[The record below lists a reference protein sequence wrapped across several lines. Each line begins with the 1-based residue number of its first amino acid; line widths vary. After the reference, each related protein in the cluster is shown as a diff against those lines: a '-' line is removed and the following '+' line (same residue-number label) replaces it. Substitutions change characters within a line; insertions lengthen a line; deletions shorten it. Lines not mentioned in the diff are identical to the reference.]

1 MIKYTQVI
9 QNEAKAKRKRNIKHM
24 GQIKINRKITDINS
38 NISAI
43 TFNENGLNGR
53 IKNQID
59 WIFKLCL

>member
-9 QNEAKAKRKRNIKHM
+9 QNEAKTKRKRNIKHM

-43 TFNENGLNGR
+43 TSNENGLNG
-53 IKNQID
+53 
-59 WIFKLCL
+59 